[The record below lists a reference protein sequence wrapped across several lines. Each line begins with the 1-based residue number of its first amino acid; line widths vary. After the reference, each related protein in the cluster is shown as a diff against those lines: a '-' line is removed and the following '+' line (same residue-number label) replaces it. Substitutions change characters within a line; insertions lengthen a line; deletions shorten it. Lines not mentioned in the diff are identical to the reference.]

1 MALNKTALEN
11 ALKTIF
17 TTERDPATAAAKAA
31 SEIAKAI
38 DDYVK
43 TAKVTVVAPT
53 GAISV
58 TGSPSAQSN
67 AQPITITGE
76 VTMGGGLS

>member
-1 MALNKTALEN
+1 MALNKTALEK
-11 ALKTIF
+11 ALKNVF
-17 TTERDPATAAAKAA
+17 TAERDPETAAAKAA
-31 SEIAKAI
+31 AEIAKAI

-58 TGSPSAQSN
+58 VGSPSAQSN